1 MFKDAVNGP
10 KGTSTV
16 NVRSLSTVATYS
28 TRLMTPS
35 RFVSAD
41 ATKSATSS
49 SVGGL
54 SYCFSRSV
62 WISAISSTPLAFRS
76 RVAKSCPENRSTLGC
91 SHCTHRSVYV
101 VLILSQVVPAIVQ
114 SVCGCVGIDRPSTTQ
129 PLSELNSTT
138 QPLSELNL
146 NALGI
151 ENAVI
156 FKPPPIIQLPAIT
169 IELLRIRWLLLKAKP
184 PLASQHEAAIRRRA
198 PHLDCCE
205 AL

>member
-1 MFKDAVNGP
+1 MVKDAVNGP

-54 SYCFSRSV
+54 SYCFSRSL

-101 VLILSQVVPAIVQ
+101 VLSLSQVVPAIVQ
-114 SVCGCVGIDRPSTTQ
+114 SVCGCIGIDRPSTTK
-129 PLSELNSTT
+129 
-138 QPLSELNL
+138 PLSELNL